1 MITTDRQLS
10 GSVHPSAVIVG
21 VPARNEASSV
31 AACLRS
37 IARAAHRARRPVV
50 VVLAADCCTDG
61 TAKIAETTDAAPAR
75 LVVVRGEWGSAGGA
89 RAAAIS
95 TGLALL
101 ADDTASAW
109 IATTDA
115 DTIVAEDWLER
126 QLDHARHGADAVA
139 GIVELVDEP
148 AVDIATVHAFERLYR
163 LDGPTHPHVHGANLG
178 VDAAWYRRTGGFRA
192 VTCSEDHL
200 LWQMLQR
207 LGAHC
212 LSTIDVR
219 VATSARLHGRAAGG
233 FADTLRAAVDP
244 LAGEPA

>member
-1 MITTDRQLS
+1 M
-10 GSVHPSAVIVG
+10 
-21 VPARNEASSV
+21 PARDEAGSV
-31 AACLRS
+31 AACLSS
-37 IARAAHRARRPVV
+37 IARAARRVPQPVV
-50 VVLAADCCTDG
+50 MVLAADCCADG
-61 TAKIAETTDAAPAR
+61 TAEIAETVDAAPAH
-75 LVVVRGEWGSAGGA
+75 LVVVRGDWRSAGGA
-89 RAAAIS
+89 RRAAIS

-101 ADDTASAW
+101 ADDPAGVW

-126 QLDHARHGADAVA
+126 QLDHARNGADAVA
-139 GIVELVDEP
+139 GIVELIDDP
-148 AVDIATVHAFERLYR
+148 AADMPTTSAFERIYR

-178 VDAAWYRRTGGFRA
+178 VGAAWYRRAGGFRD

-200 LWQMLQR
+200 LWQALQG

-233 FADTLRAAVDP
+233 FADTLRAAVE
-244 LAGEPA
+244 AATAEPA